1 MQYDPELQNHNLPH
15 NPFKALI
22 SPRPIAWISSTST
35 TNILNLAPYSFFNAF
50 CDTPPII
57 GFGATK
63 GKDSQRN
70 IEETKEFVCNIAS
83 YDMRHKISD
92 TSAPVASDVSEFELA
107 NLDHVPSQ
115 KVSVP
120 RVKGIPAAFECVY
133 LKTITLESYDNKA
146 TEYDL
151 ILGQVVSIYI
161 DDQYITDTGLV
172 DVTKYRPLSRLG
184 YKDYASVD
192 SVFEITRPIK

>member
-1 MQYDPELQNHNLPH
+1 MQYDPELLNHNLPH
-15 NPFKALI
+15 NPFKALV
-22 SPRPIAWISSTST
+22 SPRPIAWISSIST

-50 CDTPPII
+50 CDSPPII
-57 GFGATK
+57 GFGANK
-63 GKDSQRN
+63 GKDTQKN

-83 YDMRHKISD
+83 YDMRHQMSES
-92 TSAPVASDVSEFELA
+92 SAPVASDINEFELA
-107 NLDHVPSQ
+107 GLGHVPSE
-115 KVSVP
+115 KIAVP

-133 LKTITLESYDNKA
+133 LKTVPLETHDHKP

-161 DDQYITDTGLV
+161 DDQYITDKGIV

-192 SVFEITRPIK
+192 SVFEIARPNK